1 MNSKTNKRI
10 KIFSLLVV
18 ALICVIFI
26 VSCEKTP
33 YEINDEN
40 GYNVSVKYDAN
51 GGSFSTS
58 TYVTVDSYNISSL
71 PLNGNGNKEIYL
83 VPTDSES
90 RDKVD
95 RLTPR
100 QAGYFF
106 VGWFTK
112 KTPVTNSKG
121 EALDYYGEVASVSGR
136 SVAYTYEGKWDFNK
150 TLEIDPNKEYT
161 AKEPVITLYA
171 GWIPEFRIQ
180 FKDKTSKE
188 MIKEY
193 FFNPSVLE
201 ELSFNLPD
209 WDPET
214 GKLNYGTVFPEP
226 GEDERKTFDS
236 AYLENDQKIT
246 ESFVHGGT
254 FNLDTA
260 EYENETIVVY
270 VDYKDGVWYKISK
283 PSQFTD
289 IWDPKGIYELQCELD
304 FTDEAWPFVNNTFE
318 GKIIGNG
325 YTIKNVA
332 IEQNGTGTQS
342 FGLFGQ
348 LKGATLENVTFENV
362 TALIAGGTRMPGA
375 TFGLLAGTIQS
386 DATLTGVKVTNSAFK
401 IAQGVNLGLAT
412 GYSFGLLCGLDLGD
426 NLSSVE
432 FDISCEVVPDEY
444 AMNQL
449 TLTLGAD
456 GNSLV
461 LTFE

>member
-10 KIFSLLVV
+10 KIFSLLVI

-33 YEINDEN
+33 YEINDKD
-40 GYNVSVKYDAN
+40 GFNVSVKYDAN
-51 GGSFSTS
+51 GGAFGTS
-58 TYVTVDSYNISSL
+58 TYITTDSYNISSL

-106 VGWFTK
+106 AGWFSK

-150 TLEIDPNKEYT
+150 PLELDPNKSYSAT
-161 AKEPVITLYA
+161 NPVITLYA

-180 FKDKTSKE
+180 FLDNSDKQTLLG
-188 MIKEY
+188 EY
-193 FFNPSVLE
+193 FFNPSALGD
-201 ELSFNLPD
+201 LNFKLPA
-209 WDPET
+209 WNTET
-214 GKLNYGTVFPEP
+214 GTLDYFNFPTVEN
-226 GEDERKTFDS
+226 KTFKD
-236 AYLENDQKIT
+236 AYVGETKVSTDTVLH
-246 ESFVHGGT
+246 SGT

-260 EYENETIVVY
+260 EYANETLIIY
-270 VDYKDGVWYKISK
+270 LDYKDGSWYKITK
-283 PSQFTD
+283 PSQLTD
-289 IWDPKGIYELQCELD
+289 IWNPSGIYEIQNDLD
-304 FTDEAWPFVNNTFE
+304 FTDEAWPFVNNTFT

-332 IEQNGTGTQS
+332 IEQSGTSTQS

-348 LKGATLENVTFENV
+348 LSGATLENVTFENV
-362 TALIAGGTRMPGA
+362 TALIAGGTRMPAA
-375 TFGLLAGTIQS
+375 TFGLLAGTIQGGT
-386 DATLTGVKVTNSAFK
+386 TLTEVKVTGSSLK
-401 IAQGVNLGLAT
+401 IAQGINLGLAT

-426 NLSSVE
+426 NLSRVD
-432 FDISCEVVPDEY
+432 FDISFEVVPDEY

-449 TLTLGAD
+449 ILTLGAD
-456 GNSLV
+456 GNSLA
-461 LTFE
+461 LSFE